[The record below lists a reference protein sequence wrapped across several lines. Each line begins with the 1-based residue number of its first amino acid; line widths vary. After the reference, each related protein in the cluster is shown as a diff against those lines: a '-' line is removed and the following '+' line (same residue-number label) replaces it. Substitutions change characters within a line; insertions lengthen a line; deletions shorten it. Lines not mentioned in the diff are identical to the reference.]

1 MHFNTNP
8 FAPVPST
15 PRNIFMHDNPLK
27 LIRHSIDNDDR
38 LVSTLPKDFTFVE
51 LNLNDEADFAAFHT
65 FINAHFYS
73 SSDDNYR
80 IMFDTSTI
88 LALRD
93 IHARVFAIRYKST
106 IVATQVIEMMD
117 LSVHDITF
125 MSAYANFYVIHPKFR
140 KRFMGNV
147 FMFLVFAKIVEDGAL
162 TEFWMSNAK
171 IGTQPFTS
179 KMTYVVPLT
188 PTGVKAIGG
197 IIPSVGDESGKV
209 ELRKMT
215 MEDAKV
221 FQRRRYAIQQMY
233 DEVRLAAMVKYDQCF
248 TDGNGRYVAFTL
260 YWYVLGDGTKVRNA
274 YMIDWVDE
282 KGEYGE
288 MRTFMKA
295 VMRRLRDGEGVDMVT
310 VMRGCHDDMTMAF
323 GFKKGTTMWYYMM
336 NMLPSA
342 KPDEVALNLM

>member
-15 PRNIFMHDNPLK
+15 PRNIFMYDHPID
-27 LIRHSIDNDDR
+27 LIRRSIGTDDR

-51 LNLNDEADFAAFHT
+51 LNLHDEADFAAFHT

-73 SSDDNYR
+73 SDDDHYR
-80 IMFDTSTI
+80 IMFDTSTV

-93 IHARVFAIRYKST
+93 IGARVFAIRYKSA
-106 IVATQVIEMMD
+106 IVATQAIELMD

-125 MSAYANFYVIHPKFR
+125 TSAYANFYVIHPKFR

-147 FMFLVFAKIVEDGAL
+147 FMFLVFTKIVEAGAL
-162 TEFWMSNAK
+162 TEFWMSSAK

-197 IIPSVGDESGKV
+197 LVPNIGNGNENV
-209 ELRKMT
+209 ELRRMT
-215 MEDAKV
+215 MEDAEV
-221 FQRRRYAIQQMY
+221 FRKRRYAIQQMY
-233 DEVRLAAMVKYDQCF
+233 DDVRLAAMMKYDQCF
-248 TDGNGRYVAFTL
+248 TDGNGRNVAFTL
-260 YWYVLGDGTKVRNA
+260 YWYVMKDGTKVRNA

-282 KGEYGE
+282 KGDYGE
-288 MRTFMKA
+288 MRSFMKA
-295 VMRRLRDGEGVDMVT
+295 VMRRLRDDEGVDMMT
-310 VMRGCHDDMTMAF
+310 VMRGCHDEMTTAF
-323 GFKKGTTMWYYMM
+323 GFRKGSVMWYYMM

-342 KPDEVALNLM
+342 KPDEVALNMM